1 MIRNLRHAAAA
12 GAGAGCHP
20 LTFAAMDAASSS
32 ESGSSVGRLLSGRI
46 LPDDDDDDAAEWS
59 RMMPLASS
67 ATAPSGR
74 RRRRGSARTATP
86 SSRGRRRRRSGD
98 RRPGDDGDDGDGEWN
113 ARAAGAAMMANSKAM
128 DAAARRDAFAGVFTR
143 VMMFDSTASARS
155 PQPGEDRQKA
165 YSV

>member
-12 GAGAGCHP
+12 GAGGHP

-46 LPDDDDDDAAEWS
+46 LPDDDDDAAEWS

-74 RRRRGSARTATP
+74 RPRRRRGSARTATP

-128 DAAARRDAFAGVFTR
+128 DAAARRDAFPGVFTQ